1 MKFLRILLLLFPL
14 NGLAQNII
22 RFPSEILSSQKSSD
36 QSMVAITTIDSVYII
51 DINSFVI
58 TKKWKH
64 NELYPIVVGFHPY
77 NNNVLLLQRN
87 NINAGNIPGMSD
99 FDRLKYYYSSQ
110 KTWSESPLD
119 SLTLWDITN
128 SKLLRTVT
136 GSFYIQFGKKDGE
149 YAGVMN
155 QVYSYQYQGGTNYSA
170 RSSDLNTSDGETVK
184 TTRIGKACRRLL
196 MDKQRRNLAISWYDE
211 YINNQSVY
219 SFSVMNFLDHRQVF
233 AIDSLPEL
241 VTDYCFSPSG
251 EKLAIYANFTKD
263 KEKLLRIYEV
273 SNGKLVSEIRNGGNQ
288 LQFSDD
294 NKFVQYRNE
303 NGEWIQ
309 WDLEQ
314 NKNTQKVWSGLTSL
328 WSLDNILSIKD
339 KLIISGISWSNLPM
353 ASEKRYQLEKI
364 NLADLKLFSSINDP
378 VVSQLTDSTTFSMQ
392 FNDISEN
399 ARLGRPEIRFN
410 KDRTVLTSTQENQL
424 QIWNTET
431 HKKILQKNFPKSIR
445 AFPDK
450 TGNNIM
456 IVEDNGQQSY
466 SEYRMHLISLKENT
480 MYSSGP
486 ILNTD
491 STLDGSSNKCN
502 CQSDETIEKT
512 WSCTDRSGTIW
523 KVSGNNLVQKAIL
536 KIPDFSIFNWEYS
549 GDGIVWLSG
558 KNKNEERLLWKADL
572 LKGTS
577 TFIQKLTTDHF
588 FPEDK
593 GYWTWN
599 SQDDST
605 ASYWEDGK
613 LISAVKFSGKI
624 IKMEPYASGKE
635 LFVQFE
641 KNSYQYWQIIKA
653 HKDSMP
659 AHRTEWINARL
670 YVLKD
675 KTILSEEKNLHSI
688 VNEGAFTITWSIP
701 SPLILQNTNFDIS
714 TSGRY
719 LLIGNHVIDLKEIA
733 QWNINKYNPTL
744 LLQDT
749 GSLKWVELISDKD
762 YSGRKGAFSL
772 IRLEKNGRDT
782 VFARKWFRA
791 ENVDPFAYIH
801 EDIISSPDKR
811 WVITSPKT
819 GKGKNSPPVLW
830 DIQTMEGKAIG
841 TGKENQTAYFS
852 EDGNTIIVSSYKL
865 LPNAVE
871 KNETIEYYSIQPLM
885 KIKQFQRVVSL
896 DAMVPDRKDLYKII
910 NRNVEWYE
918 NLNDSLQLKR
928 RYFSRDYLEY
938 VTYHKSSDIIA
949 AGTYSGSIHFW
960 ERKGAASPVT
970 TLNAHKAAIVRMET
984 RGDRLFTL
992 GADGSITI
1000 TSIPDKKILVHII
1013 TLQNGE
1019 GIRMAF
1025 YTPEGYYKADPALTS
1040 SLHFVKNGSVYPLSS
1055 FEYQGNRPD
1064 KVYGAMGFSDPGFIS
1079 LLKQSWETRLK
1090 RAGIKAEERPIL
1102 PTNPVIE
1109 WDRKNIPVLVR
1120 DSIFNLS
1127 LRIHDNQTTTNTLF
1141 VRINGV
1147 PEGPMK
1153 GVAIQSSATPSMQQF
1168 PLRLNEGK
1176 NRISVSAL
1184 NAKGN
1189 ESVEQEFEIYYQPKE
1204 KKTVRVFYA
1213 GIGVSSYLDSNYNLR
1228 YAAKDVKDI
1237 SERLGSYFDSVFS
1250 YTLTNEKASK
1260 KNILALHEWLKKT
1273 STNDIVILSLS
1284 GHGLIETGKGFFFA
1298 PHEMNFSE
1306 PSQSG
1311 ITMSDLESIL
1321 DDIPARRR
1329 LLLIDACHSGE
1340 EWSDTTQINALP
1352 PGVSITRGG
1361 KIKST
1366 VNTTSDTK
1374 RQSFLLMKEIFS
1386 DLSRGN
1392 GAFMISA
1399 AGSTEFAYEGKV
1411 WNNGVFTRS
1420 FLESLHELRYRDS
1433 FKGPLPIRVSDLRK
1447 LIYEKV
1453 RTVTRGMQNPTSR
1466 QENGWWDWEL

>member
-1 MKFLRILLLLFPL
+1 MKLLRILLFLFPL
-14 NGLAQNII
+14 NGLAQNIL
-22 RFPSEILSSQKSSD
+22 RFPSEILSCQKSSD
-36 QSMVAITTIDSVYII
+36 QKKIALTTVDSVYII
-51 DINSFVI
+51 DADSFVI
-58 TKKWKH
+58 TKKWIH
-64 NELYPIVVGFHPY
+64 HELYPIVVGFHPY

-99 FDRLKYYYSSQ
+99 VDRLKYYFSSQ

-119 SLTLWDITN
+119 SLTLWDIAN
-128 SKLLRTVT
+128 SKLLRTAT

-170 RSSDLNTSDGETVK
+170 RSSDLNTSDGEKGK
-184 TTRIGKACRRLL
+184 TTRIAKACRRLL
-196 MDKQRRNLAISWYDE
+196 MDQQRRNLAISWYDG

-219 SFSVMNFLDHRQVF
+219 SFSIMSFIDHKELF

-251 EKLAIYANFTKD
+251 EKLAVYGSFKKG
-263 KEKLLRIYEV
+263 KEKMLRIYGV
-273 SNGKLVSEIRNGGNQ
+273 PNGKLEVEIRNGGNQ
-288 LQFSDD
+288 LAFSNDS
-294 NKFVQYRNE
+294 KFIQYRTE
-303 NGEWIQ
+303 NGEWHQ

-328 WSLDNILSIKD
+328 WSLDNIISLRD
-339 KLIISGISWSNLPM
+339 QLIVSGISWSNLPM
-353 ASEKRYQLEKI
+353 ASEKRYLLEKI
-364 NLADLKLFSSINDP
+364 ALADIKLFSSINDP
-378 VVSQLTDSTTFSMQ
+378 VVSPLTDSTTFSMQ

-399 ARLGRPEIRFN
+399 ARIGRPEIHFN
-410 KDRTVLTSTQENQL
+410 KDRSLFTSTQENQL
-424 QIWNTET
+424 QVWNTET
-431 HKKILQKNFPKSIR
+431 HKKILQRNFPKSIR

-450 TGNNIM
+450 SGNNIM

-480 MYSSGP
+480 LYSSGA
-486 ILNTD
+486 ILNSD

-502 CQSDETIEKT
+502 CQPDETLEKT
-512 WSCTDRSGTIW
+512 WSCTDGSGTIW
-523 KVSGNNLVQKAIL
+523 KISGNTLTQQAIL
-536 KIPDFSIFNWEYS
+536 KIPDLSIFNWEYS
-549 GDGIVWLSG
+549 GDGMAWLLG
-558 KNKNEERLLWKADL
+558 KNKNEERILWKADL

-577 TFIQKLTTDHF
+577 TFVQKLTTDRF
-588 FPEDK
+588 FTEEK

-599 SQDDST
+599 SQDDSK
-605 ASYWEDGK
+605 ASYWEEGNLK
-613 LISAVKFSGKI
+613 STVTLSGKI
-624 IKMEPYASGKE
+624 IKMETYGPGKD

-653 HKDSMP
+653 HKDSLP

-670 YVLKD
+670 YVINEKA
-675 KTILSEEKNLHSI
+675 ILAEEKNLHSI
-688 VNEGAFTITWSIP
+688 VNDGLFTITWSIP

-714 TSGRY
+714 ASGRF
-719 LLIGNHVIDLKEIA
+719 LLVGNHVIDLKEIT
-733 QWNINKYNPTL
+733 QWNINKYNPSL

-749 GSLKWVELISDKD
+749 GSLKWVELISEND

-782 VFARKWFRA
+782 VYGKKWFRA
-791 ENVDPFAYIH
+791 SNVDPFAFTH

-811 WVITSPKT
+811 WIITSARP
-819 GKGKNSPPVLW
+819 GKAKNSPPVLW
-830 DIQTMEGKAIG
+830 DMQTMEGKTIG

-852 EDGNTIIVSSYKL
+852 KDGNSIIVTSYKL
-865 LPNAVE
+865 MPNAVE
-871 KNETIEYYSIQPLM
+871 KNEITEYYSIQTLL
-885 KIKQFQRVVSL
+885 KKKQLQRVVAL
-896 DAMVPDRKDLYKII
+896 DAIVPDGKELFRIKS
-910 NRNVEWYE
+910 RNVEWYQ
-918 NLNDSLQLKR
+918 NINDSIQLKR
-928 RYFSRDYLEY
+928 RYYSRDYLEY
-938 VTYHKSSDIIA
+938 VTYHEPSDLIA

-960 ERKGAASPVT
+960 ERKGASSPIVS
-970 TLNAHKAAIVRMET
+970 LNAHKAAIVRMET

-992 GADGSITI
+992 GVDGSITI

-1013 TLQNGE
+1013 TLQNEE

-1040 SLHFVKNGSVYPLSS
+1040 SLHFVRNGTVYPLSS

-1064 KVYGAMGFSDPGFIS
+1064 KVYSAIGFSDPGFIS
-1079 LLKQSWETRLK
+1079 LLRQSWEARLK
-1090 RAGIKAEERPIL
+1090 RAGIKAQGKPVL
-1102 PTNPVIE
+1102 PNNPTIE

-1120 DSIFNLS
+1120 DSIFTLS
-1127 LRIHDNQTTTNTLF
+1127 LRILDNQSATSTLF

-1147 PEGPMK
+1147 PEGTMK
-1153 GVAIQSSATPSMQQF
+1153 GVAIQSSSNPSMQKF
-1168 PLRLNEGK
+1168 PVRLNEGK
-1176 NRISVSAL
+1176 NLISVSAL
-1184 NAKGN
+1184 DATGN
-1189 ESVEQEFEIYYQPKE
+1189 ESVEQEYEIYYQPKE
-1204 KKTVRVFYA
+1204 KKKARVFYA
-1213 GIGVSSYLDSNYNLR
+1213 GIGVSSYKDSSYNLR

-1237 SERLGSYFDSVFS
+1237 SERLGSYFDSVYS

-1260 KNILALHEWLKKT
+1260 INILQLHEWLKNT
-1273 STNDIVILSLS
+1273 STEDIVILSLS
-1284 GHGLIETGKGFFFA
+1284 GHGLIEAGKGFFFA

-1306 PSQSG
+1306 PSQAG

-1340 EWSDTTQINALP
+1340 EWTDTTQINALP

-1366 VNTTSDTK
+1366 ASSSSDTK
-1374 RQSFLLMKEIFS
+1374 RESFLLMKEIFS

-1399 AGSTEFAYEGKV
+1399 AGSNEFAYEGKE
-1411 WNNGVFTRS
+1411 WSNGVFTRS
-1420 FLESLHELRYRDS
+1420 F
-1433 FKGPLPIRVSDLRK
+1433 GIAA
-1447 LIYEKV
+1447 
-1453 RTVTRGMQNPTSR
+1453 
-1466 QENGWWDWEL
+1466 